1 MNFSISPKYMR
12 AWEQYAFSK
21 GVSSLYLMEKAA
33 RVSLEAIK
41 SIISYPLA
49 DKRILVVC
57 GSGNNGGDGTAL
69 ARMLADEGVETHVY
83 ILKEPRTYDAKYNLE
98 KLKYTNAKILEKAE
112 FVNYDLIVD
121 AIFGTG
127 LRGGVKGEAVNIIHG
142 INSSGVKILSLDIP
156 SGIDGNTG
164 YAEGAFIRAK
174 YTISFQKA
182 KHGLFFSK
190 EGAAG
195 EIIVADIDLPS
206 IYMPPITNL
215 QDRAAIMHQEDFLSL
230 IPKRNSYS
238 YKGDFG
244 RVLLYVGSFGMA
256 GAASMA
262 ALACIK
268 SGAGLVYVL
277 CEDKVAEIMQ
287 NSVPN
292 AMCVHAKPENISLFA
307 LGCGIEENASTWE
320 TILELF
326 DDTIPS
332 IWDAGALN
340 LLAKNPIKLG
350 ERAIITPHIGEAAR
364 LLKCKNEDIQN
375 DMFSAAIEL
384 NSRFGA
390 NVLLKGNSTLMYD
403 GKDFAIQ
410 PGGVSA
416 LAKGGSG
423 DALLGILSAIY
434 AQQKGDKPL
443 IAMQL
448 ASYWLN
454 LSGRYV
460 QQKQGSYSP
469 TTMDIV
475 ISLGNALTS
484 IKGQ

>member
-1 MNFSISPKYMR
+1 MKFSISPEYMK

-33 RVSLEAIK
+33 RASFEAIK
-41 SIISYPLA
+41 GIIAYPFKG
-49 DKRILVVC
+49 KRILLVC

-127 LRGGVKGEAVNIIHG
+127 LRGGVKGEAANIIHG
-142 INSSGVKILSLDIP
+142 INSSGVKVLSLDIP

-164 YAEGAFIRAK
+164 YADGAFVRAN

-206 IYMPPITNL
+206 IYMPQITNL
-215 QDRAAIMHQEDFLSL
+215 QDSAAIMQQEDFISL
-230 IPKRNSYS
+230 LPKRNPYS

-277 CEDKVAEIMQ
+277 CEEKVAEILQ

-292 AMCVHAKPENISLFA
+292 AMCVREKPQNINLFA

-332 IWDAGALN
+332 VWDAGALN

-364 LLKCKNEDIQN
+364 LLKCSNEDIQK
-375 DMFSAAIEL
+375 DMFSAVKEL
-384 NSRFGA
+384 YLRFGA
-390 NVLLKGNSTLMYD
+390 NVLLKGNSMLMYD

-410 PGGVSA
+410 PGGVPA

-434 AQQKGDKPL
+434 AQQKGENSL
-443 IAMQL
+443 LAMQL

-469 TTMDIV
+469 STMDAV
-475 ISLGNALTS
+475 NSLGMALS
-484 IKGQ
+484 RV